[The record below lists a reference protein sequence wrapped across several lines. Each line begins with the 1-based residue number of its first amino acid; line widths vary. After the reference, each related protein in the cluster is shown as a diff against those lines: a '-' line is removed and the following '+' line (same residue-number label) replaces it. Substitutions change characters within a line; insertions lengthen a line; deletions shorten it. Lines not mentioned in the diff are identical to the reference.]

1 MHTWLCRVVLKTVLH
16 ICHTHTVSPRPAVPH
31 PCLDRP
37 LPGGGGGSLE
47 ELKKMQM
54 TGAGEGLSILE
65 SVDGQKWKN
74 VESSFE
80 SFTTIL
86 NGQH

>member
-1 MHTWLCRVVLKTVLH
+1 M
-16 ICHTHTVSPRPAVPH
+16 
-31 PCLDRP
+31 
-37 LPGGGGGSLE
+37 E

-54 TGAGEGLSILE
+54 TGAGQGLSILE

-86 NGQH
+86 NGQHGITAAALSTSKVKQSKVLFHLRNFQWP

>member
-1 MHTWLCRVVLKTVLH
+1 MDPEL
-16 ICHTHTVSPRPAVPH
+16 I
-31 PCLDRP
+31 
-37 LPGGGGGSLE
+37 SLE

-74 VESSFE
+74 VESSFG

-86 NGQH
+86 NGLHSLDNTELRLRRSRQVK